1 MKWRNIAGA
10 TALAVA
16 MGMADQATAGGI
28 TIAENGDS
36 KLKVEGLVFTDLTRA
51 TTKTDGVRTARSS
64 GVNVGRTY
72 LTTKY
77 SFNSDWMFRVTLDSV
92 LVDSNKTNIGKQNN
106 IFLKYAYLQGK
117 LLGDAAVLRL
127 GLSHT
132 PWIDHEEHLWGHRYL
147 SNVLTDTLGYEA
159 SSDAGIGLKGKLADG
174 MVDYW
179 VVAVNGGGYGNTKK
193 HDAIDFSGRIGL
205 HLMEGLTLDAQY
217 RAGYHG
223 KRDFGQP
230 APAGK
235 QTLGQFMVTYGGHGY
250 RIGANYIVDRDD
262 TGATDKSKAK
272 NAHFKNT
279 AYSIWG
285 YDRFA
290 NGFGVV
296 GRFDREDGQPINGL
310 AAGQFKQKRTRY
322 LLGVEYSPTRHVDF
336 TVGYDNTKILHNGY
350 LATATAGATSEE
362 TKIGLWSQF
371 KF

>member
-1 MKWRNIAGA
+1 MKLRNIAGA
-10 TALAVA
+10 TALAIT
-16 MGMADQATAGGI
+16 MGMATQATAGGI
-28 TIAENGDS
+28 TIAEHGDS

-51 TTKTDGVRTARSS
+51 TSKTDGVRSARST
-64 GVNVGRTY
+64 GVNVSRTY

-92 LVDSNKTNIGKQNN
+92 LEPGNLKKNNN
-106 IFLKYAYLQGK
+106 IFLKYAYVQGK

-159 SSDAGIGLKGKLADG
+159 SSDTGIGLKGKLADG

-193 HDAIDFSGRIGL
+193 HDAMDFSGRIGL
-205 HLMEGLTLDAQY
+205 HLMEGLTIDAQY

-223 KRDFGQP
+223 KRDFGAV

-235 QTLGQFMVTYGGHGY
+235 QTLGQFMVTYGDHGY
-250 RIGANYIVDRDD
+250 RVGVNYIVDRDD
-262 TGATDKSKAK
+262 TGATDKAK
-272 NAHFKNT
+272 KAHFKNT

-285 YDRFA
+285 YSKVMD
-290 NGFGVV
+290 GFGLV
-296 GRFDREDGQPINGL
+296 GRYDREDGQPINGL
-310 AAGQFKQKRTRY
+310 TAGQFKQKRTRY
-322 LLGVEYSPTRHVDF
+322 LLGVEDSPTKHVDF
-336 TVGYDNTKILHNGY
+336 TLGYDNTKYTNKGY
-350 LATATAGATSEE
+350 VSTATAGATTED
-362 TKIGLWSQF
+362 TKVGLWSQF